1 MPPQDYETGPGPIDR
16 PGGSGALRA
25 VGIVLVALGGAVVLV
40 CAGGAYWLSQNE
52 SVRAG
57 FDALV
62 AARDAPGA
70 EELRSAGCDEAMIM
84 ESAVFL
90 DMAER
95 FAEMFGEKLIE
106 DEDRAG
112 LEGIPSVFV
121 VCSFNVSPGLDCD
134 EVSRIYREA
143 ANPTEPFVAQVA
155 SAGNDDVCQEV
166 FAADGES
173 LGDLDSWGEPGDDAT
188 DSL

>member
-1 MPPQDYETGPGPIDR
+1 MPPQDFETGPGPIDR

-52 SVRAG
+52 SVREG

-90 DMAER
+90 DLAEG
-95 FAEMFGEKLIE
+95 FADMFGEELVE
-106 DEDRAG
+106 EEDREE

-121 VCSFNVSPGLDCD
+121 VCTFNTTPGLGCD
-134 EVSRIYREA
+134 DVSRIFREA
-143 ANPTEPFVAQVA
+143 AGPTEPFVAQVTG
-155 SAGNDDVCQEV
+155 AGNNDVCQEV
-166 FAADGES
+166 FGANGES
-173 LGDLDSWGEPGDDAT
+173 LGDLDGWGDGASP
-188 DSL
+188 L